1 MVPFSL
7 PRYLFSVYIPYIIY
21 MIYKSGKEYEYGKWK
36 IQNYKLNGKVENEF
50 QRVSFEVQPK
60 MR

>member
-1 MVPFSL
+1 
-7 PRYLFSVYIPYIIY
+7 

-50 QRVSFEVQPK
+50 QRVPFEVQPK
-60 MR
+60 MRQ